1 MSTSSSQQHEQPIFN
16 HGDVVV
22 LNATVKAPPLNEM
35 LQVALVSSSPTSSL
49 SSSSSSS
56 NIHDRTI
63 REKLASLLKSEPGVG
78 VCDTNLRERTANI
91 LTSAPFFMNGVDL
104 LRRAEEAK
112 KTAAKLDSAT
122 ILYTSK
128 GGVTSG
134 RAAGAIHNDNSGSS
148 DNAAGGNGGVRSA
161 GGAWG
166 DGGDHRVMRRYGLAM
181 FGVGAAAVA
190 YHLAPLRR
198 RKTRVALRQLDFT
211 SIALASTVASDAY
224 GCRLPTVRSR

>member
-1 MSTSSSQQHEQPIFN
+1 MSTSSSWQQHEQPIFN

-22 LNATVKAPPLNEM
+22 LNATVKAPPLNET
-35 LQVALVSSSPTSSL
+35 LQLALMSSSPS

-56 NIHDRTI
+56 NIHDRAI
-63 REKLASLLKSEPGVG
+63 GEKLASLLRSEPGVG
-78 VCDTNLRERTANI
+78 VCDANPRERTANI
-91 LTSAPFFMNGVDL
+91 LTCAPFFMNGVDL

-112 KTAAKLDSAT
+112 RTAAKLNSSAP
-122 ILYTSK
+122 ILCTSN

-134 RAAGAIHNDNSGSS
+134 RAAGATRNDTGGSG
-148 DNAAGGNGGVRSA
+148 DTAAAGGHGGVRSA
-161 GGAWG
+161 GGAWC

-190 YHLAPLRR
+190 YHMAPRGR
-198 RKTRVALRQLDFT
+198 RKTRAALRQLDFT

-224 GCRLPTVRSR
+224 GCSLPAVRRR